1 MAHRTKVVDRTT
13 VIPSPPSV
21 VFDAVMSP
29 DTAPLI
35 DPGVR
40 EWRPDAEPIGVGT
53 RFTIRGRLGVVPIRG
68 TSEAVRWEPPL
79 LAEFRSVV
87 TWPAQLTAQHRFEP
101 RADGGTNYTWSITFR
116 EASFIS
122 RPLVALTARLFA
134 RNLANQADALTSYL
148 GSVPPPSND

>member
-1 MAHRTKVVDRTT
+1 MADRTTVVDRTT
-13 VIPSPPSV
+13 MIPSSPAV
-21 VFDAVMSP
+21 VFATVMSP
-29 DTAPLI
+29 ETAPLI

-53 RFTIRGRLGVVPIRG
+53 RFTIRGRLGVLPIRG

-87 TWPAQLTAQHRFEP
+87 TWPAQMTAQHRFEP
-101 RADGGTNYTWSITFR
+101 RADGGTNYTWSI
-116 EASFIS
+116 SFHEVSIVG
-122 RPLVALTARLFA
+122 RPLVALAARLFA

-148 GSVPPPSND
+148 RAMPPPPAN

>member
-1 MAHRTKVVDRTT
+1 MVERATVVDRTT
-13 VIPSPPSV
+13 VIPSPPDA
-21 VFDAVMSP
+21 VFAAVMSP

-53 RFTIRGRLGVVPIRG
+53 RFSIRGRLGVLPIRG
-68 TSEAVRWEPPL
+68 TSECVRWEPPL
-79 LAEFRSVV
+79 LAEFRSIV
-87 TWPAQLTAQHRFEP
+87 TWPAQMTAQHRFEP

-116 EASFIS
+116 EVSIIS
-122 RPLVALTARLFA
+122 RPLVAVTARLFA

-148 GSVPPPSND
+148 RSVPPLDD

>member
-1 MAHRTKVVDRTT
+1 MVERTTVVDRTT
-13 VIPSPPSV
+13 VISRPPDV
-21 VFDAVMSP
+21 VFAAVTSP

-40 EWRPDAEPIGVGT
+40 EWRPDTEPIGVGT

-68 TSEAVRWEPPL
+68 TSETVRWEPPL

-87 TWPAQLTAQHRFEP
+87 KSPAQLIAQHRFEP

-116 EASFIS
+116 ERSIIS

-134 RNLANQADALTSYL
+134 RNLAAQAEALTTYL
-148 GSVPPPSND
+148 RAVPPPQ